1 MRACAALMLL
11 LPATATAFVA
21 VQRRRQVI
29 ITSPASSLKKSSPI
43 DDFFG
48 NIFGNDDKKK
58 NDDSVKDINDG
69 DEKINLSSF
78 QKELSKRQQQ
88 QDLMVDSEQMA
99 SVMSITDA
107 DDNTETEE
115 EEEFDGY
122 AMRDAILNKWG
133 ECFDVDFNR
142 VDSYGFRSVYLNI
155 LPFRLGGKRFRRKSL
170 DVLLNFLLFC
180 CSTLT
185 PTPLLFANSDET
197 ELDYLCH
204 LQAVVEILQKYD
216 QLDYVLAQLNETNK
230 KPRAGTSPLIAV
242 PLRLDLT
249 EEQVNQILG

>member
-29 ITSPASSLKKSSPI
+29 ITSPASSLKSSPI

-155 LPFRLGGKRFRRKSL
+155 LPFRLGGKRFRH
-170 DVLLNFLLFC
+170 
-180 CSTLT
+180 
-185 PTPLLFANSDET
+185 ET